1 MGVLY
6 AKLPS
11 YIKSYIQRS
20 PSRLDQYAITYQ
32 TEIYIPGE
40 ETMVTR
46 VPGTIDNKDLNLL
59 GLDAHQ
65 NAIQIKDED
74 HKKAY
79 LPQEIKTQIS
89 KIMDGDET
97 ATAKDLVYNG
107 MTLYNAKTNQLNLPV
122 LPNRQAQS
130 YYNFRR
136 EPLHKNFTFDTQ
148 KMQFLIRDDGGT
160 FIDLPKGA

>member
-32 TEIYIPGE
+32 TEIYIPGQ

-46 VPGTIDNKDLNLL
+46 LPGTIDGKDLNLL
-59 GLDAHQ
+59 GLDANQ

-79 LPQEIKTQIS
+79 LPQDIKDQILD
-89 KIMDGDET
+89 IMNGEYSSDQN
-97 ATAKDLVYNG
+97 LVYDG
-107 MTLYNAKTNQLNLPV
+107 MTLYDVQANRLTLPV

-136 EPLHKNFTFDTQ
+136 KPLHEDFTFETQ
-148 KMQFLIRDDGGT
+148 KMQFLHNINGGT
-160 FIDLPKGA
+160 FMDLPKGA

>member
-46 VPGTIDNKDLNLL
+46 VPGTIDGKDLNLL
-59 GLDAHQ
+59 GLDYAQ
-65 NAIQIKDED
+65 NAIQIKAED

-79 LPQEIKTQIS
+79 LPQEIKDEIQ
-89 KIMDGDET
+89 KIMNGEYDSD
-97 ATAKDLVYNG
+97 KNLVYDG
-107 MTLYNAKTNQLNLPV
+107 MTLYDVKANRLTLPV

-136 EPLHKNFTFDTQ
+136 QPLHKDFTLETQ
-148 KMQFLIRDDGGT
+148 KMQFLIRENGGT
-160 FIDLPKGA
+160 FVDLPKGA